1 MSFIYNFLD
10 QFINAPREITRLLKL
25 FNEVDSISNSVSE
38 TLLKNRKKFLE
49 ILNDQ
54 NTINEELKN
63 KINEENKELYSLS
76 DYKLNI
82 INELKYLILVH
93 YKNKLQTI
101 IEEGEKECQLQGL
114 YNNSINPSLNY
125 NSQFIGSNLS
135 FDEIKSTTSN
145 GNNKKKKNSNNS
157 ETYSLSGTT
166 KSFLGQKKN
175 RNKAKKK
182 NQSNEY
188 SESEY
193 TNSLNHEKEAS
204 EEKKYCKCNQ
214 ISYGQM
220 ICCDNPDCKIQWFHI
235 KCVDIEDPNKL
246 EKQWYCSEECRAHAE
261 NLEQLKNKKKKKH

>member
-1 MSFIYNFLD
+1 MSFIDNFLD
-10 QFINAPREITRLLKL
+10 QFVNTPREITRLLKL

-204 EEKKYCKCNQ
+204 EEKK
-214 ISYGQM
+214 I
-220 ICCDNPDCKIQWFHI
+220 
-235 KCVDIEDPNKL
+235 L
-246 EKQWYCSEECRAHAE
+246 
-261 NLEQLKNKKKKKH
+261 

>member
-1 MSFIYNFLD
+1 MSFIDNFLD

-38 TLLKNRKKFLE
+38 TLSKNRKKFLE

-54 NTINEELKN
+54 NIINEELKN

-93 YKNKLQTI
+93 YKNKLQSI
-101 IEEGEKECQLQGL
+101 VEEGEKECQGL

-135 FDEIKSTTSN
+135 LDEIKSTTSN
-145 GNNKKKKNSNNS
+145 GNNKKKKNSTNS
-157 ETYSLSGTT
+157 ETYST

-175 RNKAKKK
+175 RNTM
-182 NQSNEY
+182 NI
-188 SESEY
+188 
-193 TNSLNHEKEAS
+193 LL
-204 EEKKYCKCNQ
+204 
-214 ISYGQM
+214 
-220 ICCDNPDCKIQWFHI
+220 PF
-235 KCVDIEDPNKL
+235 
-246 EKQWYCSEECRAHAE
+246 
-261 NLEQLKNKKKKKH
+261 

>member
-1 MSFIYNFLD
+1 MSFIDNFLD

-54 NTINEELKN
+54 NIINEELKN

-82 INELKYLILVH
+82 INELKYLITVH

-101 IEEGEKECQLQGL
+101 VEEGEKECQSQGL

-125 NSQFIGSNLS
+125 NNQFIQSNLS
-135 FDEIKSTTSN
+135 LDEIKSTTSN
-145 GNNKKKKNSNNS
+145 GNNKKKKNSANS
-157 ETYSLSGTT
+157 ETYST
-166 KSFLGQKKN
+166 KTFLGQKKN
-175 RNKAKKK
+175 RNKSKKK

-193 TNSLNHEKEAS
+193 TNSLYEKEAS
-204 EEKKYCKCNQ
+204 EEKKYCKCQQ
-214 ISYGQM
+214 ISYGEM
-220 ICCDNPDCKIQWFHI
+220 ICCDNPECKIQWFHI
-235 KCVDIEDPNKL
+235 KCVDIEDPHKIVNK
-246 EKQWYCSEECRAHAE
+246 WYCSEECRIHAE